1 MNRFEIIESYLKSHK
16 KAAWITLDY
25 ENRNPVLVS
34 FVGDKMLTRKI
45 VMAFIKGKKPLI
57 ICHTIDFYFLNVPEI
72 TKDFRIRPYGSWQ
85 EMLQIEK
92 EEFSPLNDVLMDV
105 SENGLLPRISLADA
119 GSVDFVRSLGVKISS
134 SGDLLQY
141 FSAAYDEAAHQEQ
154 ISAVEKTLKIKDEAF
169 RKIGELVEKNG
180 KTDEYTIQQFICS
193 RFHEEGMVYDDP
205 AIVAVNANASNPHY
219 GPTKEKH
226 SDIVKGDV
234 VLIDMWA
241 KNNVPNGVY
250 ADITWMGYVGE
261 EVPEKVEERFQILR
275 KAVDSAFEFVKEELP
290 KRAVEGYEVDD
301 ISRKVV
307 TDAGYGKYFTH
318 RTGHNIAVDVSPHG
332 PGVNI
337 DNYESHDTREII
349 PNISFSL
356 EPGIYAPDFGMRSET
371 DVYIAS
377 DKTPVMIAGRQ
388 EHVIPILKKER

>member
-1 MNRFEIIESYLKSHK
+1 MNRFEIVENYLKSHK
-16 KAAWITLDY
+16 KDAWITLDY

-45 VMAFIKGKKPLI
+45 VMAFIRGKKPLI
-57 ICHTIDFYFLNVPEI
+57 VCHSIDAYFLNVPEI
-72 TKDFRIRPYGSWQ
+72 TKDFRIRVYGSWQ
-85 EMLQIEK
+85 EMLDIEK
-92 EEFSPLNDVLMDV
+92 EEFSPLKEVLMDV

-119 GSVDFVRSLGVKISS
+119 GSVDFIRSLGVKTVS

-154 ISAVEKTLKIKDEAF
+154 ISACKKALKIKDEAF
-169 RKIGELVEKNG
+169 KKIAELVERDG
-180 KTDEYTIQQFICS
+180 KTDEYTIQKFICD

-219 GPTKEKH
+219 GPTEAKH
-226 SDIVKGDV
+226 SDIRKGDV

-241 KNNVPNGVY
+241 KNNVKNGVY

-261 EVPEKVEERFQILR
+261 NVPDKVEERFQILR
-275 KAVDSAFEFVKEELP
+275 KAVDTAFAFVKEELP

-301 ISRKVV
+301 VARKVV
-307 TDAGYGKYFTH
+307 TEAGYGKYFTH
-318 RTGHNIAVDVSPHG
+318 RTGHNISVDVSPHG

-337 DNYESHDTREII
+337 DNLESHDTREII

-377 DKTPVMIAGRQ
+377 DRTPIMIAGRQ
-388 EHVIPILKKER
+388 EHVIPILKK